1 MRLTFYGAAQEVTG
15 SMALLETS
23 AGTLLIDCGLFQGRR
38 DESRRR
44 NRDLPRAVIDANA
57 VILTH
62 AHLDH
67 SGSLPTLVR
76 RGFRGAIHSTPAT
89 RDLCAVML
97 RDSARIQSSDAAY
110 LNRRFARDPDY
121 RPIVPLYDELDA
133 VRALEQF
140 VTEPYH
146 RTFEPLPGVRATFL
160 DAGHILGSAQ
170 IILDVTEGGTTKRL
184 LFSGDLGRR
193 NLPIIRDPE
202 TPPAE
207 PDHLVLESTYGNRT
221 HAALEPTLDRLE
233 QIVRAAVERR
243 GKIIVPAFAVGRSQ
257 ELIYS
262 LTELHRKGRL
272 PEIPIFVDS
281 PLSVSVTAI
290 FKLHPEC
297 FDQEFMER
305 LEASDDPFGFN
316 RIQYVQNRSESIA
329 LNQLEGPVVI
339 ISASG
344 MAEAGRVLHHL
355 QNAVED
361 ERNTILIVGFMAQ
374 HTLGRRL
381 VEHQPRVRIFGVER
395 DLRAR
400 VEVLNGFS
408 AHADKNDLLE
418 YCEAARPRKTLFL
431 VHGEPDQQRPFRA
444 ALEAR
449 GHHVKVPARGEVC
462 EL

>member
-1 MRLTFYGAAQEVTG
+1 M
-15 SMALLETS
+15 
-23 AGTLLIDCGLFQGRR
+23 
-38 DESRRR
+38 
-44 NRDLPRAVIDANA
+44 
-57 VILTH
+57 
-62 AHLDH
+62 
-67 SGSLPTLVR
+67 R

-97 RDSARIQSSDAAY
+97 RDSARIQASDAAY
-110 LNRRFARDPDY
+110 LNRRFAQDPDF
-121 RPIVPLYDELDA
+121 RHITPLYDELDA
-133 VRALEQF
+133 VRTLEHF
-140 VTEPYH
+140 VTQPYH
-146 RTFEPLPGVRATFL
+146 RTFEPLPGVRVTFL

-170 IILDVTEGGTTKRL
+170 IVLDVTEDGTTKRI

-193 NLPIIRDPE
+193 NLPIIRDPD
-202 TPPAE
+202 PPPGE

-221 HAALEPTLDRLE
+221 HAALEPTLGRLE
-233 QIVRAAVERR
+233 QIVREAVEKR

-262 LTELHRKGRL
+262 LTELHRQGRL

-290 FKLHPEC
+290 FQAPSGMLRSRGHG
-297 FDQEFMER
+297 
-305 LEASDDPFGFN
+305 ATGGNDDPFGFD

-329 LNQLEGPVVI
+329 LNQLEGPMVI

-395 DLRAR
+395 DLRASRRGAEWVQRARRQEGPSR
-400 VEVLNGFS
+400 VQRGRTAQE
-408 AHADKNDLLE
+408 HA
-418 YCEAARPRKTLFL
+418 ASRPW
-431 VHGEPDQQRPFRA
+431 
-444 ALEAR
+444 
-449 GHHVKVPARGEVC
+449 
-462 EL
+462 